1 MKVLLD
7 ECVDSRLAGHIP
19 GHVVSTVASR
29 GWGGIS
35 NGKLLALA
43 QSEFDIFVT
52 VDRNLSFQQNLP
64 SFTIAVILL
73 SANTN
78 RIDDL
83 VALVPALLNA
93 IASAPAGTLTRVG
106 R

>member
-1 MKVLLD
+1 VRVLLD
-7 ECVDSRLAGHIP
+7 ECVDSRLAEHIS
-19 GHVVSTVASR
+19 GHVVTTVAAH

-43 QSEFDIFVT
+43 QAEFDVFVT

-64 SFTIAVILL
+64 NFKIAVVLI
-73 SANTN
+73 SAKSN
-78 RIDDL
+78 RLDDL
-83 VALVPALLNA
+83 IALVPAVLSA
-93 IASAPAGTLTRVG
+93 IPTAPVGSVTSVG